1 VKFLLIKR
9 EKTHSFFT
17 LKGGINIM
25 MPSDDNSPDFQQF
38 LNHLTNN
45 ALQSLKHADAIA
57 RSFGSAYVGTEHLL
71 LGVLAQDSSMGA
83 KLLEG
88 AGVTLDRARL
98 ALNLTPKTLVINMG
112 AKGLSETA
120 KLTLRMAYDVAQ
132 DYSQEYCGTEHIL
145 FSILSQKNA
154 RATILLRDMNID
166 VDSLMNELEQFLNR
180 QQYEEN
186 ENGTDTRR
194 RNNKK
199 VKKTALD
206 FYGTDLTA
214 QARELKLDPVVG
226 RDNQIRRLTILN
238 RRTKNNPVLIGEPG
252 VGKTAIVEGIAQRI
266 VAEDVPD
273 SMLDKRIVMLDLAGM
288 IAGTKYRGEFE
299 ERLKKVM
306 SELEKDTKTIVFI
319 DELHLI
325 VGAGAAEGAMDA
337 GNILK
342 PALAR
347 GKIQVIGATTTSEY
361 TKHIEKDA
369 ALERRFQPIQVPE
382 TTPAETLAILK
393 GLRKHYENFHG
404 VTISDDVLED
414 AVMLAKRY
422 VNDRYMPD
430 KAIDLIDESAAH
442 LRVDKGKTSPEVR
455 KLQKE
460 LKLVNTRIEEA
471 VDSEDY
477 ERAAQY
483 KTRASQINDELTK
496 MQANDKQQKRLTLT
510 SEDLADVVSRMTGV
524 PVKKVIRS
532 EAKYLLT
539 LEKTLSKYVI
549 GQQEAVEAVSR
560 AVRRNRSGI
569 GSEKRPIGSF
579 IFLGPTGVGKTEL
592 ARVLAREFF
601 GSDSALVKIDMSE
614 FGEHHNVSRL
624 VGAPAGYVGYDEGG
638 QLTDKIRRQPY
649 SLVLF
654 DEIEKA
660 HPDVFNMLLQVLED
674 GYLTDAKGRKIDF
687 TNTIIIMTSNIGADK
702 LQKEANFGFH
712 ARKSGDLKDLDE
724 LHEANKTRV
733 QDELKKMLRPELLNR
748 IDKTIVFRGLT
759 QKDIYKIIDLQVDEL
774 RARLQRK
781 GISVQ
786 LTAAAKQY
794 LLDKGYDAHNGVRPL
809 RRLIQ
814 DTIEDHLALDL
825 LDDKYL
831 KGDIIQVATKHGEL
845 AYATANE

>member
-1 VKFLLIKR
+1 
-9 EKTHSFFT
+9 
-17 LKGGINIM
+17 M
-25 MPSDDNSPDFQQF
+25 
-38 LNHLTNN
+38 
-45 ALQSLKHADAIA
+45 
-57 RSFGSAYVGTEHLL
+57 
-71 LGVLAQDSSMGA
+71 
-83 KLLEG
+83 
-88 AGVTLDRARL
+88 

-120 KLTLRMAYDVAQ
+120 KLTLKMAYDVAQ
-132 DYSQEYCGTEHIL
+132 DYSQEFCGTEHIL
-145 FSILSQKNA
+145 YSILSQKNA
-154 RATILLRDMNID
+154 RATVLLRDMNID
-166 VDSLMNELEQFLNR
+166 VDGLTGELEQFLNR
-180 QQYEEN
+180 QQYEESD
-186 ENGTDTRR
+186 ETATGSRR
-194 RNNKK
+194 GGKK
-199 VKKTALD
+199 ARKTALD

-214 QARELKLDPVVG
+214 EARNGKLDPVVG
-226 RDNQIRRLTILN
+226 REAQIRRLVTILN

-252 VGKTAIVEGIAQRI
+252 VGKTAIVEGLAQRI
-266 VAEDVPD
+266 ITEDVPD
-273 SMLDKRIVMLDLAGM
+273 SLLDKQIIMLDLAGM

-306 SELEKDTKTIVFI
+306 SELEKSKKAIVFI

-347 GKIQVIGATTTSEY
+347 GKIQLIGATTTAEY

-382 TTPAETLAILK
+382 TSPAETLAILK
-393 GLRKHYENFHG
+393 GLRKHYEKFHN
-404 VTISDDVLED
+404 VTFSDEVLED
-414 AVMLAKRY
+414 SVQLAKRY
-422 VNDRYMPD
+422 INDRFMPD
-430 KAIDLIDESAAH
+430 KAIDLIDETAAH

-455 KLQKE
+455 RLQKE
-460 LKLVNTRIEEA
+460 LKLTNARIDEA

-483 KTRASQINDELTK
+483 KTQASRLSDELGK
-496 MQANDKQQKRLTLT
+496 QHANQEQGKKLTVT
-510 SEDLADVVSRMTGV
+510 SEDLADVVARMTGV

-532 EAKYLLT
+532 EAKHLLT
-539 LEKTLSKYVI
+539 LEKLLSKYVI
-549 GQQEAVEAVSR
+549 GQSEAVTAVAR

-601 GSDSALVKIDMSE
+601 GSENNLVKIDMSE

-624 VGAPAGYVGYDEGG
+624 VGAPAGYVGYDDGG

-660 HPDVFNMLLQVLED
+660 HPDVFNMLLQILED
-674 GYLTDAKGRKIDF
+674 GYLTDAKGRRIDF
-687 TNTIIIMTSNIGADK
+687 TNTIVIMTSNIGADK

-712 ARKSGDLKDLDE
+712 ATDQSDLKDLDS
-724 LHEANKTRV
+724 LHEANKDKV

-748 IDKTIVFRGLT
+748 IDKVIVFRALT
-759 QKDIYKIIDLQVDEL
+759 KKDIFRIIDLQIDEL
-774 RARLQRK
+774 KTRLQRK
-781 GISVQ
+781 GLSVQ
-786 LTAAAKQY
+786 LTPAAKQY
-794 LLDKGYDAHNGVRPL
+794 LLDNGYDAKNGVRPL

-814 DTIEDHLALDL
+814 DTIEDQVAVDL
-825 LDDKYL
+825 LDDKYM
-831 KGDIIQVATKHGEL
+831 KGDIIQVATKKGEL
-845 AYATANE
+845 AYAATNE

>member
-1 VKFLLIKR
+1 
-9 EKTHSFFT
+9 
-17 LKGGINIM
+17 M
-25 MPSDDNSPDFQQF
+25 MPNSPDFEQF

-45 ALQSLKHADAIA
+45 ALQSLKHANAIA
-57 RSFGSAYVGTEHLL
+57 SSFGSAYVGTEHLL
-71 LGVLAQDSSMGA
+71 LGVLAQDGSMGS

-88 AGVTLDRARL
+88 VGVTLDRARI
-98 ALNLTPKTLVINMG
+98 ALNMTPKTLVINVG
-112 AKGLSETA
+112 AKGFSETA
-120 KLTLRMAYDVAQ
+120 KLTLKMAYDVAQ
-132 DYSQEYCGTEHIL
+132 DYSQDLCGTEHIL
-145 FSILSQKNA
+145 YSILTQKNA

-166 VDSLMNELEQFLNR
+166 LDSLTTELEQFLNK
-180 QQYEEN
+180 QQYEESDN
-186 ENGTDTRR
+186 ESDTQRR
-194 RNNKK
+194 SKK
-199 VKKTALD
+199 TKKTALD
-206 FYGTDLTA
+206 FYGTDITA
-214 QARELKLDPVVG
+214 QARQGKLDPVVG
-226 RDNQIRRLTILN
+226 RDNQIRRLITILN

-252 VGKTAIVEGIAQRI
+252 VGKTAIVEGLAQRI
-266 VAEDVPD
+266 ISEDVPD
-273 SMLDKRIVMLDLAGM
+273 SLIDKRIVMLDLAGM

-306 SELEKDTKTIVFI
+306 SELEKDTKTVVFI

-347 GKIQVIGATTTSEY
+347 GKIQVIGATTTAEY
-361 TKHIEKDA
+361 GKHIEKDA

-382 TTPAETLAILK
+382 TTPSETLAILK
-393 GLRKHYENFHG
+393 GLRKHYESFHG
-404 VTISDDVLED
+404 VTISDEVLSD
-414 AVMLAKRY
+414 AVMLA
-422 VNDRYMPD
+422 DRYINERFMPD

-460 LKLVNTRIEEA
+460 LKLVNTRIEDA
-471 VDSEDY
+471 VDAEDY
-477 ERAAQY
+477 EKAAQH
-483 KTRASQINDELTK
+483 KTKASQINDQLNKLRDSNKET
-496 MQANDKQQKRLTLT
+496 KRLTLT
-510 SEDLADVVSRMTGV
+510 SEDLADVVSRITGI

-539 LEKTLSKYVI
+539 LEKSLSKYVI
-549 GQQEAVEAVSR
+549 GQHEAVEAVSR

-579 IFLGPTGVGKTEL
+579 VFLGPTGVGKTEL

-601 GSDSALVKIDMSE
+601 GSENNLVKIDMSE

-660 HPDVFNMLLQVLED
+660 HPDVFNMLLQLLED

-687 TNTIIIMTSNIGADK
+687 TNTIVIMTSNVGADK
-702 LQKEANFGFH
+702 LQKEANFGFR
-712 ARKSGDLKDLDE
+712 AKKSSELKDLDA
-724 LHEANKTRV
+724 LHEENESLV
-733 QDELKKMLRPELLNR
+733 LEQLKKLLRPELLNR
-748 IDKTIVFRGLT
+748 IDKTIVFRALT
-759 QKDIYKIIDLQVDEL
+759 QKDIFRIIDLQIDEL
-774 RARLQRK
+774 KTRLQRK
-781 GISVQ
+781 GLSMQ
-786 LTAAAKQY
+786 LTPAAKQY
-794 LLDKGYDAHNGVRPL
+794 LLEKGYDARNGVRPL

-814 DTIEDHLALDL
+814 DTIEDHVALDL
-825 LDDKYL
+825 LDDKFA
-831 KGDIIQVATKHGEL
+831 KGDIIQVAAKNGAL
-845 AYATANE
+845 AYATSSE